1 METTLIYDIWRSIAL
16 SDLFLLTL
24 SIAIY
29 YGAQWLQRRSGVS
42 FVHPILISAAVII
55 AILRL
60 CDIPYARYFEANS
73 VIHFFLGFSVLCL
86 AYPMH
91 QCIKELKGQ
100 KLSLTITTFIGSI
113 VGVVS
118 VWGLAH
124 LFGCEDVII
133 NSILTKSIT
142 SAIALPLAESIGGI
156 PAITMLSV
164 VIAGVGGSIV
174 GVGFLRLIGVHD
186 RVAIGAALGSAS
198 HAVGTARALE
208 LGALEGAVGGVAICL
223 MGIFTSLIIGVAQL
237 LL

>member
-1 METTLIYDIWRSIAL
+1 MIYDAWRSLAT
-16 SDLFLLTL
+16 SDLALLTL
-24 SIAIY
+24 TVGVY
-29 YGAQWLQRRSGVS
+29 YVAQWLQRRSGVS
-42 FVHPILISAAVII
+42 FVHPILISASAIM
-55 AILRL
+55 AILSV
-60 CDIPYARYFEANS
+60 CDIPYSRYFEANS

-100 KLSLTITTFIGSI
+100 KLSLTITTFVGSV

-124 LFGCEDVII
+124 LFGCEEVIV

-142 SAIALPLAESIGGI
+142 SAIALPLTESIGGI
-156 PAITMLSV
+156 PAIAMLSV
-164 VIAGVGGSIV
+164 VIAGVGGSIF
-174 GVGFLRLIGVHD
+174 GVGFLRLIGVKD
-186 RVAIGAALGSAS
+186 RVAVGAALGSAS

-223 MGIFTSLIIGVAQL
+223 MGIFTSLFIGVAQL
-237 LL
+237 LLA